1 VKCLVQRVTEAAV
14 EVAGERI
21 GAIGS
26 GLLVLVGVEK
36 KDDNKNI
43 ERMVERL
50 LGYRLFGDNEDR
62 MNRSIRDVSGDL
74 LLVSQ
79 FTLAADTK
87 KGARP
92 SFSSAAEPAIARTFF
107 DEFVELIRA
116 QHAGH
121 IATGRFGANMQV
133 SLINDGPVTFI
144 LET

>member
-1 VKCLVQRVTEAAV
+1 MKCLVQRVTEAAV

-133 SLINDGPVTFI
+133 SLINDGPVTFL